1 MTDLEFLKLVA
12 RMRTHQRNYFRTHNY
27 MEQQK
32 SILLERKVDEYLSKA
47 IKDIPNAI
55 EQQILISYD

>member
-1 MTDLEFLKLVA
+1 MTDLEFLQLVA
-12 RMRTHQRNYFRTHNY
+12 RMRHHQRKYFRTKNY

-47 IKDIPNAI
+47 LEDIPLAI
-55 EQQILISYD
+55 EQQTLF